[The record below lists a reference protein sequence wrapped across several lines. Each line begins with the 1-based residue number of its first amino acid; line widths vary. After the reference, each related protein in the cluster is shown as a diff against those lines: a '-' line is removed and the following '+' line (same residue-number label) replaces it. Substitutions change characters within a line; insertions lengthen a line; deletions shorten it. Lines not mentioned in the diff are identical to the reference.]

1 MGKNH
6 IDIIICY
13 KTIVRKW
20 YHFAT
25 KKGQSRTSL
34 VTGLGGN
41 IHHLYQ
47 VFC

>member
-25 KKGQSRTSL
+25 KKDNQEL
-34 VTGLGGN
+34 V
-41 IHHLYQ
+41 
-47 VFC
+47 